1 MFGIIFSLKNI
12 IIFLSVIGLM
22 SITMNSLET
31 FKSKADSNSKDKI
44 TQKDEEMYENV
55 ANLKEKFAN
64 LEGIINKTNELLQ
77 QQLQLQKQQESNFTN
92 NKNIKTDIDEEYE
105 NKRRAKLVQKFS
117 QKRKNKK
124 NRHNEEFT
132 EKFSGYNSNKNQD
145 FMLLD

>member
-31 FKSKADSNSKDKI
+31 FKNKADSNSKDKF
-44 TQKDEEMYENV
+44 TQKNEEMYENV

-77 QQLQLQKQQESNFTN
+77 QQLELQRQKESNFTN
-92 NKNIKTDIDEEYE
+92 NKNPDVDEDYE
-105 NKRRAKLVQKFS
+105 NKRRTKLVQKFS
-117 QKRKNKK
+117 QKRKK
-124 NRHNEEFT
+124 NRNNTDKFT

>member
-31 FKSKADSNSKDKI
+31 FKSKADSNSKDKF
-44 TQKDEEMYENV
+44 TQKNEEMYENV

-77 QQLQLQKQQESNFTN
+77 QQLQLQRQQESNFTN
-92 NKNIKTDIDEEYE
+92 NKKSDIDEDFES
-105 NKRRAKLVQKFS
+105 KRREKLVQKFS
-117 QKRKNKK
+117 QKKKK
-124 NRHNEEFT
+124 NRNNAAKFT

>member
-31 FKSKADSNSKDKI
+31 FKSKADSNSKDKF

-77 QQLQLQKQQESNFTN
+77 QQLQLQRQQESNFTN
-92 NKNIKTDIDEEYE
+92 NKEPDVDEDFESK
-105 NKRRAKLVQKFS
+105 KRAELAKKFS
-117 QKRKNKK
+117 QRNT
-124 NRHNEEFT
+124 NRNNTAKFT

>member
-31 FKSKADSNSKDKI
+31 FKSKADSNSKEKF

-77 QQLQLQKQQESNFTN
+77 QQLQLQRQQESNFTN
-92 NKNIKTDIDEEYE
+92 NKEPDVDEDFES
-105 NKRRAKLVQKFS
+105 KKRAKLAKKFS
-117 QKRKNKK
+117 QRNT
-124 NRHNEEFT
+124 NRNNAVKFT

>member
-31 FKSKADSNSKDKI
+31 FKSKPDSNSKDKF

-77 QQLQLQKQQESNFTN
+77 QQLELQRQQESNFTN
-92 NKNIKTDIDEEYE
+92 NKKSDIDEDFES
-105 NKRRAKLVQKFS
+105 KKRAKLAKKFS
-117 QKRKNKK
+117 QRNK
-124 NRHNEEFT
+124 NRNNTAKFT

>member
-31 FKSKADSNSKDKI
+31 FKSKADSNSKDKF
-44 TQKDEEMYENV
+44 TQKNEEMYENV

-77 QQLQLQKQQESNFTN
+77 QQLELQRQQESNFTN
-92 NKNIKTDIDEEYE
+92 NKKSDIDEDFES
-105 NKRRAKLVQKFS
+105 KRREKLVQKFS
-117 QKRKNKK
+117 KKKK
-124 NRHNEEFT
+124 NRNNTAKFT

>member
-22 SITMNSLET
+22 SITMTSLAT
-31 FKSKADSNSKDKI
+31 FKSKADSNSKDKF

-77 QQLQLQKQQESNFTN
+77 QQLQLQRQQDSNFTN
-92 NKNIKTDIDEEYE
+92 NKKSDIDEDFESK
-105 NKRRAKLVQKFS
+105 KRDKLAKKFS
-117 QKRKNKK
+117 KRNKN
-124 NRHNEEFT
+124 HNNSDKFT

>member
-31 FKSKADSNSKDKI
+31 FKNKADSNSKDKF
-44 TQKDEEMYENV
+44 TQKNEEMYENV

-77 QQLQLQKQQESNFTN
+77 QQLELQRQQESNFTN
-92 NKNIKTDIDEEYE
+92 NKEPDVDEEYE
-105 NKRRAKLVQKFS
+105 NKRRTKLVQKFS
-117 QKRKNKK
+117 QKRKK
-124 NRHNEEFT
+124 NRDNTAKFT

>member
-31 FKSKADSNSKDKI
+31 FKSKADSNSKDKF

-77 QQLQLQKQQESNFTN
+77 QQLQLQRQQDSNFTN
-92 NKNIKTDIDEEYE
+92 NKKSDIDEEYE
-105 NKRRAKLVQKFS
+105 NKRRTKLVKKFS
-117 QKRKNKK
+117 QRKKK
-124 NRHNEEFT
+124 T
-132 EKFSGYNSNKNQD
+132 
-145 FMLLD
+145 

>member
-31 FKSKADSNSKDKI
+31 FKSKADSNSKDKF

-77 QQLQLQKQQESNFTN
+77 QQLQLQRQQESNFTN
-92 NKNIKTDIDEEYE
+92 NKEPDVDEEYE
-105 NKRRAKLVQKFS
+105 NKRRTKLVQKFS

>member
-31 FKSKADSNSKDKI
+31 FKNKADNNSKDKF
-44 TQKDEEMYENV
+44 TQKNEEMYENV

-77 QQLQLQKQQESNFTN
+77 QQLELQRQQESNFTN
-92 NKNIKTDIDEEYE
+92 NKEPDVDEEYE
-105 NKRRAKLVQKFS
+105 NKRRTKLVNKFS
-117 QKRKNKK
+117 QRKKK
-124 NRHNEEFT
+124 HNNADKFT

>member
-31 FKSKADSNSKDKI
+31 FKNKADNNSKDKF
-44 TQKDEEMYENV
+44 TQKNEEMYENV

-77 QQLQLQKQQESNFTN
+77 QQLELQRQQESNFTN
-92 NKNIKTDIDEEYE
+92 NKKPDIDEDFES
-105 NKRRAKLVQKFS
+105 KRRSKLVQKFS
-117 QKRKNKK
+117 QKRKK
-124 NRHNEEFT
+124 NRNNADKFT

>member
-31 FKSKADSNSKDKI
+31 FKNKADSNSKDKF
-44 TQKDEEMYENV
+44 TQKNEEMYENV

-77 QQLQLQKQQESNFTN
+77 QQLELQRQQESNFTN
-92 NKNIKTDIDEEYE
+92 NKEPDVDEEYE
-105 NKRRAKLVQKFS
+105 NKRRTKLVQKFS
-117 QKRKNKK
+117 QKRKK
-124 NRHNEEFT
+124 NRNNTDKFT